1 LGPGGGNIFYVDSL
15 GQFSDFDYLELAPV
29 GWGNGIPVDSA
40 GGETTGTATIDP
52 LMNWCSSTHNNTLI
66 GLSGMDAAAL
76 GAGATNTATADIT
89 CTGGAIQ
96 AVSNY
101 AGGSK
106 DDWYLPS
113 AGEASVLYT
122 NMQRYGISGLAS
134 DGTWIVTSTERRWDY
149 VYAQDFLTG
158 QHIPFAKNDPRFTI
172 RPIRK
177 F

>member
-1 LGPGGGNIFYVDSL
+1 MGPGGGNIFYVDSL

-29 GWGNGIPVDSA
+29 GWGNGIAVDSA
-40 GGETTGTATIDP
+40 GGETTGTSSVDP
-52 LMNWCSSTHNNTLI
+52 NMAWCSRGQQTTLI
-66 GLSGMDAAAL
+66 GITGNSTWAL

-89 CTGGAIQ
+89 CTGAAIQ
-96 AVSNY
+96 AASNY

-113 AGEASVLYT
+113 AGEASLLYT
-122 NMQRYGISGLAS
+122 NMRQFGIGSMPLNLYWTSSEKLGSYSLAHNF
-134 DGTWIVTSTERRWDY
+134 GTGAQVTTSKGDILF
-149 VYAQDFLTG
+149 V
-158 QHIPFAKNDPRFTI
+158 